1 MIHMLTDVVCFS
13 LQQYELF

>member
-1 MIHMLTDVVCFS
+1 MLTDVVCFS